1 MGAPLTTQKEKQNW
15 ITDPGRRRSM
25 RVLLSV
31 PISVNGKTVQ
41 NQDFSEETRTLVV
54 NAHGALISLA
64 APVVANQ
71 TIFVSNNATEETEEC
86 RIVYLGNTQAGKAQ
100 MGVEFLRSGKLIFHL
115 KTGSCRKTEF
125 WQASGNYKLPPS
137 GSQFNSHAT
146 QGQLGLQQNRGPH
159 YIVSQPHSEAL
170 L

>member
-41 NQDFSEETRTLVV
+41 NHDFSEETRTLVG

-71 TIFVSNNATEETEEC
+71 TIFVSNNATQETEEC

-100 MGVEFLRSGKLIFHL
+100 MGVEFLSPSP
-115 KTGSCRKTEF
+115 TF
-125 WQASGNYKLPPS
+125 WQIDFPPEDWVMPE
-137 GSQFNSHAT
+137 N
-146 QGQLGLQQNRGPH
+146 
-159 YIVSQPHSEAL
+159 
-170 L
+170 